1 MTTWLVALLAAWG
14 TAGGAAPPPPKPPA
28 PQISTV
34 EGDSFEGRLVAIAN
48 SQAAFQVN
56 GQRRA
61 VSLRDLFV
69 ISLAPHEELMA
80 RPGRKVVVLASGGM
94 LAAES
99 LSAGGGKIIL
109 SGGLA
114 RAEVEMSSVSLI
126 YLPGPRERP
135 DALAKMYKE
144 IRLDRA
150 AADYLIA
157 LDEKGKW
164 VRVSGA
170 LKSADAEKVVFQYK
184 KADRTIRTS
193 SVRVIQLARI
203 PGRKT
208 PPIGSLVGKDGS
220 ILPFSAIEYVGAKLS
235 VTAEGVSDLAVKLSD
250 VAEIRFNSDRSVYL
264 ADLEPAKVLQVGMFD
279 VVFPFRKNRST
290 TGGPLRLGGQT
301 YARGLGLHSR
311 CDLTY
316 KLDGE
321 YVAFVALAGIDD
333 KAPAR
338 GSATLKVLGDGKELI
353 EPLKLAGGAQGV
365 PVRCS
370 LKGVKTLKIVVDFGD
385 DGTDIGDHVS
395 LAIARLVKP

>member
-14 TAGGAAPPPPKPPA
+14 TAGGAALPPPKPPA

-34 EGDSFEGRLVAIAN
+34 EGDSFEGRLVAIA
-48 SQAAFQVN
+48 SGQAAFQVN

-69 ISLAPHEELMA
+69 IRLAPHEELMA

-99 LSAGGGKIIL
+99 LSAGGGKILL

-126 YLPGPRERP
+126 YLPGPKERP

-220 ILPFSAIEYVGAKLS
+220 VLPFFAIEYVGTKLS
-235 VTAEGVSDLAVKLSD
+235 VTAEGVSDVAVKLSD
-250 VAEIRFNSDRSVYL
+250 VAEIRFDSDRSVYL
-264 ADLEPAKVLQVGMFD
+264 SDLEPAKVLQVGMFD

-290 TGGPLRLGGQT
+290 TGGLLRLGGRT

-333 KAPAR
+333 KAPAC

-353 EPLKLAGGAQGV
+353 KPLKLAGGTKGV

-370 LKGVKTLKIVVDFGD
+370 LKGVETLKIVVDFGD